1 MEGEV
6 IQFPEPENVP
16 NLPRNVE
23 AVLGMLVM
31 NLSIASHDTGKAY
44 YLDIYPQ
51 DPEHPDIYVVDV
63 SESEPRT
70 AA

>member
-1 MEGEV
+1 MGEV
-6 IQFPEPENVP
+6 IQFPNPEDHV

-23 AVLGMLVM
+23 ATLGMLIM

-51 DPEHPDIYVVDV
+51 DPEHPDLYMVDV
-63 SESEPRT
+63 SETTPRE